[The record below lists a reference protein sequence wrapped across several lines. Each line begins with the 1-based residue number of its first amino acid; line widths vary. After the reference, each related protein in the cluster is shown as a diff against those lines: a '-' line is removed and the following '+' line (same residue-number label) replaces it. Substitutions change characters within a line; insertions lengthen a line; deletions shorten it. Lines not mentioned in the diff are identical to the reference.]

1 MKADVLTLDNT
12 KAGSVD
18 LAEEIFGLPSRPDIL
33 ARVVQWQLAKRRA
46 GTHSTKSTSDVVGS
60 TKKLGRQ
67 KGGGRARHGSKKT
80 NIFRGGAVGH
90 GPVPRSHAFS
100 LPKQVR
106 ALGLKTALSA
116 KLAEGKLIVIESTQ
130 TDSAKTKDLAPRLS
144 GLGIA
149 SALLIDGAVLNE
161 NFRRAASNIPQLDVL
176 PSVGA
181 NVFDIMRH
189 DVLVLTKDAVAALQE
204 RLA

>member
-1 MKADVLTLDNT
+1 MKADVLTLDNK

-18 LAEEIFGLPSRPDIL
+18 LADDVFGLPARPDIL

-46 GTHSTKSTSDVVGS
+46 GTHSTKSTGEVVGS

-80 NIFRGGAVGH
+80 NIFRGGAVAH

-116 KLAEGKLIVIESTQ
+116 KLAEGKLIVLESTEV
-130 TDSAKTKDLAPRLS
+130 DSAKTKDLAPRLS
-144 GLGIA
+144 GLGIS
-149 SALLIDGAVLNE
+149 SALLIDGAALNE

-189 DVLVLTKDAVAALQE
+189 DLLVLTKDAVAALQE

>member
-1 MKADVLTLDNT
+1 MKADVLTLDNS

-18 LAEEIFGLPSRPDIL
+18 LSDDVFGLPARPDIL
-33 ARVVQWQLAKRRA
+33 ARVVAWQLAKRRA
-46 GTHSTKSTSDVVGS
+46 GTHSTKSTGEVVGS

-80 NIFRGGAVGH
+80 NIFRGGAVAH

-106 ALGLKTALSA
+106 ALGLKTALSV
-116 KLAEGKLIVIESTQ
+116 KLAEGKLIVIDSTA
-130 TDSAKTKDLAPRLS
+130 TDSAKTKDLAPRLT
-144 GLGIA
+144 GLGIS
-149 SALLIDGAVLNE
+149 SALLIDGAALNE
-161 NFRRAASNIPQLDVL
+161 NFRRAASNIPQFDVL

-189 DVLVLTKDAVAALQE
+189 DMLVLTKDAVAALQE